1 MIRIKYSIRVF
12 IKKDTGKVAV
22 RVRWNSKQSEV
33 TFITGLY
40 AEEVKWDSDAQKAK
54 KGTTHNVRKMTFT
67 ASEINSAIA
76 DFRQEIE
83 NCMDICSL
91 KNVIPTPDELKK
103 MVNEHLGRNEKEIE
117 TNVVKRKTL
126 KTLFDEFIATRGRER
141 NWTKLCI
148 EKYTQAFNQYRAAN
162 PKATW
167 ASDVTQE
174 TMFNLRDWYVE
185 NRYRNRTANKQFVML
200 RSFLNWIND
209 QVGYSLP
216 RTVLHYRSNLK
227 VLPKTVTYVTD
238 DELQY
243 FMDYDF
249 KKNERLSH
257 ARDLFCFMCYTSLRY
272 SDLSNLR
279 PAHIS
284 NNRIVM
290 HAHKTGKPLTI
301 PLNDGALMI
310 LAKYEGQETQD
321 AHVFEVPSSQKLN
334 KAIQDAAKT
343 AELDRKVLDEYYIG
357 SEIVTEERFF
367 YDIIS
372 CHVGRRS
379 FVTNSFAKDMSAPS
393 IMKCTGHS
401 SYKTMQPYID
411 SESSSQTREM
421 QKWNTNPYKQKII
434 NYLNGA
440 NDEDLQRLLDF
451 INKKDVI

>member
-1 MIRIKYSIRVF
+1 
-12 IKKDTGKVAV
+12 
-22 RVRWNSKQSEV
+22 
-33 TFITGLY
+33 
-40 AEEVKWDSDAQKAK
+40 
-54 KGTTHNVRKMTFT
+54 MTFT

-103 MVNEHLGRNEKEIE
+103 MINEHLGRNEKEIE

-148 EKYTQAFNQYRAAN
+148 EKYTQAFNQFTAAN

-238 DELQY
+238 DELQ
-243 FMDYDF
+243 
-249 KKNERLSH
+249 
-257 ARDLFCFMCYTSLRY
+257 
-272 SDLSNLR
+272 
-279 PAHIS
+279 
-284 NNRIVM
+284 
-290 HAHKTGKPLTI
+290 
-301 PLNDGALMI
+301 
-310 LAKYEGQETQD
+310 
-321 AHVFEVPSSQKLN
+321 
-334 KAIQDAAKT
+334 
-343 AELDRKVLDEYYIG
+343 
-357 SEIVTEERFF
+357 
-367 YDIIS
+367 
-372 CHVGRRS
+372 
-379 FVTNSFAKDMSAPS
+379 
-393 IMKCTGHS
+393 
-401 SYKTMQPYID
+401 
-411 SESSSQTREM
+411 
-421 QKWNTNPYKQKII
+421 
-434 NYLNGA
+434 
-440 NDEDLQRLLDF
+440 
-451 INKKDVI
+451 